1 MISYKVPNAL
11 GLIYDFLKRYSKP
24 LLLGMLYGFSFRP
37 SSFLPLCGLTCLG
50 LFFHDLLKQK
60 TPSLVNKNAYVF
72 FVCAKFFSLY
82 WIGYAFSGMGY
93 LAVGLISSFLLSSF
107 IAFFYLTAGCFLN
120 AISSCHRV
128 YFLAFGIW
136 VSEYITSIVCT
147 GFPWNLTAH
156 LWGMLSL
163 GWQDIHPIA
172 DWPLAVM
179 QIASILGVHGL
190 SLLTLIW
197 ISGIVIFIENVRGYK
212 KLSFVITVLITV
224 SVPLFG
230 FMRLK
235 HNPTQFDTTI
245 PKIRLVQPCVD
256 PNQKWHPDHL
266 NNIIHG
272 LLELSF
278 KEVSDNVGM
287 IVWPEAA
294 VPLRMNKQIE
304 LKKFLATFLLPH
316 LHLVTGCVL
325 HESTNDYSAM
335 IAINHTANIV
345 QAHRKGHI
353 VPFGEYI
360 PLKKWIPLHK
370 LTPGSQD
377 YTPGPRVSELRLNRY
392 PPFLPLICYEAIF
405 PYFLRD
411 QSKYAQEKSKWILN
425 ITNDAWYGDSAGLW
439 QHLANVRFRSIE
451 EGLPLI
457 RVANNG
463 ISGVID
469 AVGRIVFKTPID
481 ERGFYDIALPQALG
495 ATWFVRYYHLI
506 HLVFILGLVTCCY
519 FGRSKYKK

>member
-1 MISYKVPNAL
+1 MVDKISN
-11 GLIYDFLKRYSKP
+11 ILKCIFELLQKYSKP
-24 LLLGMLYGFSFRP
+24 LLLGVFYGFSFRA
-37 SSFLPLCGLTCLG
+37 SLFFPLCGFICLG

-60 TPSLVNKNAYVF
+60 TPSKVYKNVYVF

-93 LAVGLISSFLLSSF
+93 LIVGLISSFLLSSF
-107 IAFFYLTAGCFLN
+107 ISFFYLTAGSFFN
-120 AISSCHRV
+120 TISSSLRV

-163 GWQDIHPIA
+163 GWQDIYPVW

-179 QIASILGVHGL
+179 QISSIIGVHGL

-197 ISGIVIFIENVRGYK
+197 LSGIVSFIENGRCCK
-212 KLSFVITVLITV
+212 KISFIVTVFITMSVL
-224 SVPLFG
+224 LFG

-235 HNPTQFDTTI
+235 NNPTQWDTSV

-266 NNIIHG
+266 NNIIHN

-278 KEVSDNVGM
+278 SQIDHNVGM

-294 VPLRMNKQIE
+294 VPLRMNQQIE
-304 LKKFLATFLLPH
+304 LKKFLSTFLTSR

-325 HESTNDYSAM
+325 HENTNDYSAM
-335 IAINHTANIV
+335 IAIDNKANIV
-345 QAHRKGHI
+345 QAHRKAHI

-377 YTPGPRVSELRLNRY
+377 YTPGSHVSELRLDQY

-405 PYFLRD
+405 PYFLRE
-411 QSKYAQEKSKWILN
+411 QSRDAQKNVQWILN
-425 ITNDAWYGDSAGLW
+425 ITNDAWYGNSAGLW

-451 EGLPLI
+451 EGLPLV
-457 RVANNG
+457 RCANNG

-469 AVGRIVFKTPID
+469 AAGRIIFKTTIN
-481 ERGFYDIALPQALG
+481 EKGYYDVSLPKALKT
-495 ATWFVRYYHLI
+495 TWFVRYCDLLYI
-506 HLVFILGLVTCCY
+506 VFVLVLFMGCY
-519 FGRSKYKK
+519 LSRFKYKK